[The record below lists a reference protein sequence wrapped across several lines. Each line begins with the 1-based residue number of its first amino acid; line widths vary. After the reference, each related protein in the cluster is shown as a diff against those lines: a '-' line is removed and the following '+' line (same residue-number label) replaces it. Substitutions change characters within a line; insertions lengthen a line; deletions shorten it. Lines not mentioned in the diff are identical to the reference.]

1 MKRIIIKII
10 LVIMV
15 ILFLFLNWCP
25 RALTQSERKTEQE
38 MNPNLPSVEAEKPE
52 SDPIFCELRS
62 VSESTTPCEPEI
74 LSTEP
79 FLIVPNIEDATLL
92 AKAAQGEYR
101 GLNDEE
107 VLAVYWCIFNRVDAD
122 GYGMGNDIE
131 YVLTFPNQFFGYS
144 PDNPVDDRLIDL
156 ACEALAAWETE
167 KMTGELSDERV
178 IPPEYLWFS
187 GNAECTHNTY
197 RNTFEFTPSTDYIS
211 WSGGEKMTIIN

>member
-15 ILFLFLNWCP
+15 ILLLFLNWCP
-25 RALTQSERKTEQE
+25 RVLTQSARKTDQE
-38 MNPNLPSVEAEKPE
+38 MNPNLPAYEAVKHKSETV
-52 SDPIFCELRS
+52 FCELRS
-62 VSESTTPCEPEI
+62 APKTTTPCEPEI
-74 LSTEP
+74 LSTDP
-79 FLIVPNIEDATLL
+79 FLIVVNMEDATLL

-107 VLAVYWCIFNRVDAD
+107 VLAVYWCILNRVDAS

-131 YVLTFPNQFFGYS
+131 YVLTFPYQFLGYS
-144 PDNPVDDRLIDL
+144 PDNPVDERLIDL
-156 ACEALAAWETE
+156 ACEALTAWETE
-167 KMTGELSDERV
+167 KLTGELSDERV

-197 RNTFEFTPSTDYIS
+197 RNTFEFTSSTDYIT
-211 WSGGEKMTIIN
+211 WSNGEKITIIN